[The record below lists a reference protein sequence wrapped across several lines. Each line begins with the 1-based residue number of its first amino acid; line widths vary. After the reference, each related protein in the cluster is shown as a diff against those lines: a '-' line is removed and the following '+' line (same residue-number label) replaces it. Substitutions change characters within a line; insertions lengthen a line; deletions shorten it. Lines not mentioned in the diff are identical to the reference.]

1 MFSCKEE
8 SQQKGKATMNAAYK
22 NFLTDALHDYCNAN
36 GIDLG
41 DLIDHIEFRADQA
54 SAP

>member
-1 MFSCKEE
+1 
-8 SQQKGKATMNAAYK
+8 MNAAYK

-41 DLIDHIEFRADQA
+41 DLIDHIVKNAFSILRA
-54 SAP
+54 